1 MKSFFLL
8 FLFTIL
14 FTITTNAQEMKI
26 SNTTDQSVLPYHQ
39 IPEAPE
45 TYSAENVA
53 ARMIDGLGYRY
64 YWATEGLRKE
74 DLAFTPGNNG
84 RNAEGTL
91 DHLYGLAGTILNGVK
106 NQPNIR
112 PLEEA
117 EMTWEEKRKK
127 TLERLKTASDH
138 LKTSG
143 KSLKEM
149 EVIFQRGERSSSFP
163 FWNLLNGP
171 IADAI
176 NHVGQIISYRRS
188 AGNPINPMVNV
199 FIGKT
204 KTEK

>member
-1 MKSFFLL
+1 
-8 FLFTIL
+8 
-14 FTITTNAQEMKI
+14 MKI

>member
-8 FLFTIL
+8 FLFTFL

>member
-8 FLFTIL
+8 FLFTFL

-26 SNTTDQSVLPYHQ
+26 SNTTDQSVLPHDQ
-39 IPEAPE
+39 ILEAPE